1 MNINETNFLYTLTN
15 IRQRLFRLLNRELS
29 DRGIDGVAPSWG
41 DVLYVLD
48 QKGTTTLQEV
58 ANHTIKDKSTIS
70 SIINK
75 LEAGGYIV
83 KEKDETDGRY
93 TNLTLTPRAKKLRPA
108 LLKISGKMN
117 AQLFEG
123 FSEDEKQTLFKLMEK
138 IYGNL

>member
-1 MNINETNFLYTLTN
+1 MDINETNFLYTLTN

-29 DRGIDGVAPSWG
+29 DRGIEGVAPSWG

-48 QKGTTTLQEV
+48 LKGTTTLQEV

-83 KEKDETDGRY
+83 KEKDTTDGRY
-93 TNLTLTPRAKKLRPA
+93 TNPRAKKLRPA

-117 AQLFEG
+117 ARLFEG
-123 FSEDEKQTLFKLMEK
+123 FSEDEKQTLFRLMEK
-138 IYGNL
+138 IYRNL

>member
-1 MNINETNFLYTLTN
+1 MAINETNFLYTITN
-15 IRQRLFRLLNRELS
+15 IRQRLFRMLNKELS
-29 DRGIDGVAPSWG
+29 HNGIEGIAPSWG
-41 DVLYVLD
+41 DILYVLD

-75 LEAGGYIV
+75 LQAGGYIV
-83 KEKDETDGRY
+83 KEKDSTDGRY

-117 AQLFEG
+117 ARLFEG
-123 FSEDEKQTLFKLMEK
+123 FSKDDKQTLFKLMEK
-138 IYGNL
+138 LSKNL